1 MLGETYRDCFETSS
15 GASSVDLV
23 GMALPGLAP
32 NLSSASVSASASED
46 SAKKIR
52 KPYTITKSR
61 ESWSEQEHDKFLEA
75 LQLFDRDWKKI
86 EAFVGSKTVIQI
98 RSHAQKYF
106 LKVQKNGTRE
116 HVPPP
121 RPKRKAS
128 HPYPQK
134 ASKNVPVSQQIS
146 PAFPPATSQLDSGY
160 YQRAESSSILTKSG
174 SSCPTV
180 SSWVH
185 HAIPSLDVSFVEK
198 DDVGPASIATGNNCS
213 SGSTE
218 SSPHTWPAR
227 SEIPEKGSESLPVRV
242 KPDFS
247 QVYKFIG
254 SVFDPSTTDHLK
266 KLKEM
271 DPIDLETVLL
281 LMRNLSINLS
291 SSDFEEHKLFLS
303 VYDMNPEDAGPAIE
317 NQTEDCM
324 AVPGTDIKQPS
335 DLWNDPLR
343 SVHLGSVKGHEKEDT
358 KSCQKSRDL
367 KSSSDSKQ
375 SDPDGTP
382 VTGTAASF
390 HSNLAKTCGMT
401 RNFLSNEAP
410 TLNGTQEY

>member
-1 MLGETYRDCFETSS
+1 MPTLVETYRDSFETSS
-15 GASSVDLV
+15 GGSSVDLV

-32 NLSSASVSASASED
+32 NLSSASVSVSASASED
-46 SAKKIR
+46 SSKKIR

-134 ASKNVPVSQQIS
+134 ASKNVPVSQQVS
-146 PAFPPATSQLDSGY
+146 PAFPPATSQLESGY

-185 HAIPSLDVSFVEK
+185 HTIPSIDVSFVEK
-198 DDVGPASIATGNNCS
+198 DDVGPAGIATGNNCS

-218 SSPHTWPAR
+218 SSPHTWPPR
-227 SEIPEKGSESLPVRV
+227 SEIPEKGSEGLPVRV

-247 QVYKFIG
+247 QVYNFIG
-254 SVFDPSTTDHLK
+254 SVFDPNTTGHLK

-281 LMRNLSINLS
+281 LMRNLSVNLS
-291 SSDFEEHKLFLS
+291 SPDFEEDKLFLS
-303 VYDMNPEDAGPAIE
+303 VCDMNPQDAEPAIA
-317 NQTEDCM
+317 NQTDECM
-324 AVPGTDIKQPS
+324 VVSGTTAKQPS
-335 DLWNDPLR
+335 DLWTDPLR
-343 SVHLGSVKGHEKEDT
+343 SVHLGSVKGHDKDLN
-358 KSCQKSRDL
+358 SRQKSHDL
-367 KSSSDSKQ
+367 KGSSDSKH
-375 SDPDGTP
+375 SDPDDTS

-401 RNFLSNEAP
+401 RNCFSNESP
-410 TLNGTQEY
+410 T

>member
-1 MLGETYRDCFETSS
+1 MPMLAETYRDSFETTS
-15 GASSVDLV
+15 GGSSVDLV

-32 NLSSASVSASASED
+32 NLSSVSVSASASASED

-134 ASKNVPVSQQIS
+134 ASKNVPVSQQVS
-146 PAFPPATSQLDSGY
+146 PAFPPAATQLDSGY
-160 YQRAESSSILTKSG
+160 YPRAESSSILTKSG

-185 HAIPSLDVSFVEK
+185 HTIPPIDVSFVEK
-198 DDVGPASIATGNNCS
+198 DDGGPPGIATGNNCS

-218 SSPHTWPAR
+218 SSHPTWPPC
-227 SEIPEKGSESLPVRV
+227 SEIPEKGSETLPVRV

-291 SSDFEEHKLFLS
+291 SPDFEEQKLFLS
-303 VYDMNPEDAGPAIE
+303 VYDMNPEDAEPAIA
-317 NQTEDCM
+317 NQTDECV
-324 AVPGTDIKQPS
+324 AVPGTAAKKPS

-343 SVHLGSVKGHEKEDT
+343 SVHLGSVKGHEKEDQN
-358 KSCQKSRDL
+358 SQQKSHDL
-367 KSSSDSKQ
+367 KRSSDSKH
-375 SDPDGTP
+375 SDLDGTS
-382 VTGTAASF
+382 VNGTAASF
-390 HSNLAKTCGMT
+390 HGNLAKTNGMT
-401 RNFLSNEAP
+401 RICFSNEAP
-410 TLNGTQEY
+410 T

>member
-1 MLGETYRDCFETSS
+1 MLAETYRDSFETTS
-15 GASSVDLV
+15 GGSSVDLV

-134 ASKNVPVSQQIS
+134 ASKNVPVSQQVS
-146 PAFPPATSQLDSGY
+146 TAFPAAATQLDSGY
-160 YQRAESSSILTKSG
+160 YPRAESSSILTKSG

-185 HAIPSLDVSFVEK
+185 HTIPPTDVSFVEK
-198 DDVGPASIATGNNCS
+198 DDGGPRGIATGNNCS

-218 SSPHTWPAR
+218 SSPPMWPPC
-227 SEIPEKGSESLPVRV
+227 SEIPEKV

-291 SSDFEEHKLFLS
+291 SPDFEEHKLFLS
-303 VYDMNPEDAGPAIE
+303 VYDMNPEDAEPAIE
-317 NQTEDCM
+317 NQTDECV
-324 AVPGTDIKQPS
+324 AVPGTAAKQPS
-335 DLWNDPLR
+335 DLWNGPLR
-343 SVHLGSVKGHEKEDT
+343 SVHLGSVKGHEKEEQN
-358 KSCQKSRDL
+358 SQQKSHDL
-367 KSSSDSKQ
+367 KGSSDFKH
-375 SDPDGTP
+375 SDLDGSS
-382 VTGTAASF
+382 VNGTAASF
-390 HSNLAKTCGMT
+390 HGNLAKTCGMT
-401 RNFLSNEAP
+401 RSCFSNEAP
-410 TLNGTQEY
+410 T